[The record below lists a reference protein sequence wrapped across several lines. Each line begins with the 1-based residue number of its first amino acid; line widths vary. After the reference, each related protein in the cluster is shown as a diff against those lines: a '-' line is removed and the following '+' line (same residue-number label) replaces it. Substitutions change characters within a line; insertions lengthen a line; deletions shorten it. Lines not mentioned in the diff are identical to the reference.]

1 MNNLPVVV
9 LMYKMIVVQFQGNSY
24 RLTDNGY
31 AGISFE
37 EYTDKSGYYPIIGYQ
52 WYPMDEEEVVA
63 KFTIEERYAMEM
75 MFDE

>member
-37 EYTDKSGYYPIIGYQ
+37 EYDDHSG
-52 WYPMDEEEVVA
+52 WSPMFEDELIY
-63 KFTIEERYAMEM
+63 KFSAEERYAMEM

>member
-9 LMYKMIVVQFQGNSY
+9 LMYKMIVVQFQGKRY

-37 EYTDKSGYYPIIGYQ
+37 EYTDYSGWYPI
-52 WYPMDEEEVVA
+52 DEEEVVA